1 MAIHYVDTN
10 ALIKLYVFDATSYW
24 AIGVEAQEK
33 PRNRLIVSEIV
44 RVEVPSAMYKIGR
57 IDPNIDAAAVDLG
70 LRRFKR
76 HLSVET
82 SYRRS
87 RFLVCLF
94 NDTVLNQA
102 DTLLEKYRAGQ
113 PKALHSLD
121 ALHLASAIVARNTLP
136 ERERTDMVFLTLH
149 GYSPMGS
156 RFIAPANARTPRRRC
171 PRH

>member
-1 MAIHYVDTN
+1 VAIYYFDTN
-10 ALIKLYVFDATSYW
+10 ALVKLYVFDATSYW
-24 AIGVEAQEK
+24 AIGVEAQDK

-57 IDPNIDAAAVDLG
+57 IDPNIDAAETDLS

-76 HLSVET
+76 HLSAET

-87 RFLVCLF
+87 RFLVCLL

-113 PKALHSLD
+113 PKALHGLD
-121 ALHLASAIVARNTLP
+121 ALHLASAIVARNTLL
-136 ERERTDMVFLTLH
+136 ERERGEMVLVSADKQLC
-149 GYSPMGS
+149 GS
-156 RFIAPANARTPRRRC
+156 AQHEGFTVLGPNNP
-171 PRH
+171 